1 VLNGWINATRPFRTK
16 NETLGMGVEAPA
28 TGKRLDKSK
37 DLRNQAFQAVMTE
50 LGCGGMRLKWMLLFS

>member
-1 VLNGWINATRPFRTK
+1 
-16 NETLGMGVEAPA
+16 MGVEAPA